1 MTATT
6 HKRRWGFR
14 ARLTALTAAVF
25 VTGGVALLSVQYLL
39 VQGLF
44 DTAIDEVVGCVS
56 IDETGTT
63 VITGNDIDTDQCQ
76 AIIESTGAAETQAGV
91 GDASIVLE
99 QTTRLSQEVLSGLL
113 LWSVVTLLVFT
124 LVAVIAASWLS
135 RRSFARIGQ
144 ITDTT
149 KRITR
154 NDLHQRLDLP
164 GPADEIKELGDTI
177 DTMLDGL
184 EASFTQ
190 QERFITNASHELRT
204 PLTTTRTALEIPLE
218 QGRVPEHL
226 EPAIRRALD
235 ANQRSELLISALLQL
250 ARTSTITP
258 APAPKPVQLSEI
270 IERSLTEHEADI
282 EAADLSVTTELATAS
297 ASADPVLLALAIDN
311 LIDNAIRH
319 NHHGGTLHLTTGT
332 MAERPWAE
340 ISNSGPTMTEEEAA
354 ALIEP
359 FNRGQ
364 STRTSTTGRSLG
376 LGLTLVQNITESL
389 GGALTLTPRPDG
401 GLTTRLTV

>member
-14 ARLTALTAAVF
+14 TRLTALIAIVF
-25 VTGGVALLSVQYLL
+25 VTGGTALLCVQYLL

-44 DTAIDEVVGCVS
+44 DTAIGDVVGCVS
-56 IDETGTT
+56 EDGTGMT
-63 VITGNDIDTDQCQ
+63 VSIGDDIDTDQCR
-76 AIIESTGAAETQAGV
+76 AIVESTGATEAQDGV
-91 GDASIVLE
+91 SDASIVLE

-113 LWSVVTLLVFT
+113 LWSIATLLVFT
-124 LVAVIAASWLS
+124 LVAVLAASWLS
-135 RRSFARIGQ
+135 RRSFARIGH

-204 PLTTTRTALEIPLE
+204 PLTTTRTTLEIPLE
-218 QGRVPEHL
+218 QGRVPKHL

-235 ANQRSELLISALLQL
+235 ANQRSEQLISALLQL
-250 ARTSTITP
+250 ARTSIITP
-258 APAPKPVQLSEI
+258 AHAAEPVQLSEI
-270 IERSLTEHEADI
+270 IERSLTEHGADI
-282 EAADLSVTTELATAS
+282 EAEGLSVTTELIAVS
-297 ASADPVLLALAIDN
+297 ASADPVLLVLAIDN

-319 NHHGGTLHLTTGT
+319 NHHGGALWITTGT
-332 MAERPWAE
+332 MAERPWVE

-354 ALIEP
+354 TLIEP

-364 STRTSTTGRSLG
+364 STRTATTGRSLG

-389 GGALTLTPRPDG
+389 GGTLTLTPRTDG
-401 GLTTRLTV
+401 GLTARLTV